1 MLLRESKDGFIPRK
15 RESRRKL
22 RLRPRKS
29 FAERLLAQAS
39 WMSPGAWIGQL
50 AVLVFFFLLL
60 GNTGWNRRDTLLL
73 VTACTPLPG
82 VIGLVELLRSWQSG
96 MWELEEACRYHLRQ
110 IQGMRLLVFGI
121 ADSIGVAAVF
131 VMGFLEGYAAELL
144 LLFFLFPLLVSD
156 SVFLLLAKAFR
167 KGARGLVPVLG
178 GLGMGIFW
186 MYQASWLQ
194 DVPGTLEE
202 YTAPGTLTA
211 LLAGSVCL
219 LAFACA
225 RFLNETDKEEQGLW
239 NCA

>member
-1 MLLRESKDGFIPRK
+1 MMKARSYIRK
-15 RESRRKL
+15 YGSV
-22 RLRPRKS
+22 
-29 FAERLLAQAS
+29 FCIVAS
-39 WMSPGAWIGQL
+39 
-50 AVLVFFFLLL
+50 
-60 GNTGWNRRDTLLL
+60 
-73 VTACTPLPG
+73 
-82 VIGLVELLRSWQSG
+82 
-96 MWELEEACRYHLRQ
+96 
-110 IQGMRLLVFGI
+110 
-121 ADSIGVAAVF
+121 
-131 VMGFLEGYAAELL
+131 L

-156 SVFLLLAKAFR
+156 SVFLLLAKTFR